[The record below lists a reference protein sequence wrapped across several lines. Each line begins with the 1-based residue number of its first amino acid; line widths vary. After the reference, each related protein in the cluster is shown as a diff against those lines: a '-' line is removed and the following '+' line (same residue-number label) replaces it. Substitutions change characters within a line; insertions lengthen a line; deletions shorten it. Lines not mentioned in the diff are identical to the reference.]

1 MRPKKKD
8 PNAEEVDLI
17 EPISKTKLKAE
28 ADALQEIGVKLV
40 ALPNSKLTQLD
51 LPERL
56 VDAINEAKRITA
68 NGATRRQ
75 KQYIGSLMREIDVA
89 PIVEQMEKWEGKNTA
104 ENAYF
109 HNLERWRARLIEE
122 ESALSEFIQ
131 QYPNVDS
138 QQIRTLIRNARREAS
153 ANKPPKSSRE
163 LFKLLRE
170 ITADSQTGESSE
182 DAYEEIWHHQLLIK
196 TDFAFLVHAISDKS
210 HIYSFTWILIHSF
223 W

>member
-1 MRPKKKD
+1 MRPKKID

-28 ADALQEIGVKLV
+28 ADAQQELGVKLV
-40 ALPNSKLTQLD
+40 ALPNSKLSQLD

-56 VDAINEAKRITA
+56 VDAIHEAKRITA

-75 KQYIGSLMREIDVA
+75 KQYIGSLMREIDIA

-109 HNLERWRARLIEE
+109 HNLERWRTRLIEDE
-122 ESALSEFIQ
+122 IVLAEFIQ
-131 QYPNVDS
+131 QYPNIDS

-153 ANKPPKSSRE
+153 LAKPPKSSRE

-170 ITADSQTGESSE
+170 ITSDVQDTSLADNVF
-182 DAYEEIWHHQLLIK
+182 EENQN
-196 TDFAFLVHAISDKS
+196 D
-210 HIYSFTWILIHSF
+210 
-223 W
+223 

>member
-109 HNLERWRARLIEE
+109 HNLERWRARLIEDE
-122 ESALSEFIQ
+122 GALSEFIQ

-153 ANKPPKSSRE
+153 ANKPPKSSRD

-182 DAYEEIWHHQLLIK
+182 DAYEEI
-196 TDFAFLVHAISDKS
+196 
-210 HIYSFTWILIHSF
+210 
-223 W
+223 

>member
-1 MRPKKKD
+1 MRPKKID

-28 ADALQEIGVKLV
+28 ADAQQELGVKLV
-40 ALPNSKLTQLD
+40 ALPNSKLSQLD

-56 VDAINEAKRITA
+56 VDAIHEAKRITA

-75 KQYIGSLMREIDVA
+75 KQYIGSLMREIDIA

-109 HNLERWRARLIEE
+109 HNLERWRTRLIED
-122 ESALSEFIQ
+122 ESVLAEFIQ
-131 QYPNVDS
+131 QYPNIDS

-153 ANKPPKSSRE
+153 LAKPPKSSRE

-170 ITADSQTGESSE
+170 IT
-182 DAYEEIWHHQLLIK
+182 
-196 TDFAFLVHAISDKS
+196 SDVQDTSWQIMFSKR
-210 HIYSFTWILIHSF
+210 TKMTKC
-223 W
+223 

>member
-1 MRPKKKD
+1 MRPKKID

-28 ADALQEIGVKLV
+28 ADAQQELGVKLV
-40 ALPNSKLTQLD
+40 ALPNSKLVLLD

-56 VDAINEAKRITA
+56 LDAINESKRITA

-89 PIVEQMEKWEGKNTA
+89 PIIEQMEKWEGKNTA

-109 HNLERWRARLIEE
+109 HNLERWRTRLIED
-122 ESALSEFIQ
+122 ESAFSEFINQ
-131 QYPNVDS
+131 HPNIDS
-138 QQIRTLIRNARREAS
+138 QQVRTLIRNARREAS
-153 ANKPPKSSRE
+153 LAKPPKSSRE

-170 ITADSQTGESSE
+170 ITSGGQDSSSE
-182 DAYEEIWHHQLLIK
+182 DFGYDEK
-196 TDFAFLVHAISDKS
+196 KS
-210 HIYSFTWILIHSF
+210 TNIEV
-223 W
+223 

>member
-1 MRPKKKD
+1 MRPKKK
-8 PNAEEVDLI
+8 NEEVELV

-28 ADALQEIGVKLV
+28 ADAQQEIGVKLV
-40 ALPNSKLTQLD
+40 ALPNNKLAQLD

-89 PIVEQMEKWEGKNTA
+89 PIMEQLEKWEGKNSA

-109 HNLERWRARLIEE
+109 HNLERWRTRLIDDEK
-122 ESALSEFIQ
+122 ALSELIE
-131 QYPNVDS
+131 QYPNIDS
-138 QQIRTLIRNARREAS
+138 QQIRTIIRNARREAS
-153 ANKPPKSSRE
+153 LNKPPKSSRE

-170 ITADSQTGESSE
+170 VTASSHEESA
-182 DAYEEIWHHQLLIK
+182 DQDFD
-196 TDFAFLVHAISDKS
+196 TDINADQE
-210 HIYSFTWILIHSF
+210 
-223 W
+223 

>member
-109 HNLERWRARLIEE
+109 HNLEGWRSRLIGDEG
-122 ESALSEFIQ
+122 ALSEFIQ
-131 QYPNVDS
+131 QYPHVDS

-163 LFKLLRE
+163 LFKLLKE
-170 ITADSQTGESSE
+170 LTGESQSSNE
-182 DAYEEIWHHQLLIK
+182 VDEE
-196 TDFAFLVHAISDKS
+196 S
-210 HIYSFTWILIHSF
+210 
-223 W
+223 

>member
-89 PIVEQMEKWEGKNTA
+89 PIVEQMEKWEGKT
-104 ENAYF
+104 
-109 HNLERWRARLIEE
+109 L
-122 ESALSEFIQ
+122 
-131 QYPNVDS
+131 P
-138 QQIRTLIRNARREAS
+138 RTLTSTI
-153 ANKPPKSSRE
+153 
-163 LFKLLRE
+163 
-170 ITADSQTGESSE
+170 
-182 DAYEEIWHHQLLIK
+182 
-196 TDFAFLVHAISDKS
+196 
-210 HIYSFTWILIHSF
+210 
-223 W
+223 

>member
-109 HNLERWRARLIEE
+109 HNLERWRSRLIEDE
-122 ESALSEFIQ
+122 GALSEFIQ
-131 QYPNVDS
+131 QYPHVDS

-153 ANKPPKSSRE
+153 ATQPPNSSRE

-170 ITADSQTGESSE
+170 ITGESQSSNE
-182 DAYEEIWHHQLLIK
+182 VDEE
-196 TDFAFLVHAISDKS
+196 S
-210 HIYSFTWILIHSF
+210 
-223 W
+223 

>member
-8 PNAEEVDLI
+8 PNAEELDLI

-40 ALPNSKLTQLD
+40 ALPNSKLAQLD

-75 KQYIGSLMREIDVA
+75 KQYIGSLMREIDVT

-109 HNLERWRARLIEE
+109 HHLERWRARLIDDEA
-122 ESALSEFIQ
+122 ALSEFIQ

-138 QQIRTLIRNARREAS
+138 QQIRTLIRNARRESS

-170 ITADSQTGESSE
+170 ITSE
-182 DAYEEIWHHQLLIK
+182 TQDEQASDDAYNEG
-196 TDFAFLVHAISDKS
+196 
-210 HIYSFTWILIHSF
+210 
-223 W
+223 

>member
-8 PNAEEVDLI
+8 PSAEALDLI

-56 VDAINEAKRITA
+56 VDAISEAKRITA

-75 KQYIGSLMREIDVA
+75 KQYIGSLMREIDVT

-109 HNLERWRARLIEE
+109 HNLERWRTRLIED
-122 ESALSEFIQ
+122 ESAFSAFVA
-131 QYPNVDS
+131 QYPNVDT
-138 QQIRTLIRNARREAS
+138 QQVRTLIRNARREAS
-153 ANKPPKSSRE
+153 LAKPPKSSRE

-170 ITADSQTGESSE
+170 VTAETQDQTTADDVLNEG
-182 DAYEEIWHHQLLIK
+182 
-196 TDFAFLVHAISDKS
+196 
-210 HIYSFTWILIHSF
+210 
-223 W
+223 

>member
-8 PNAEEVDLI
+8 PNAEEIDLI

-109 HNLERWRARLIEE
+109 HNLERWRARLIDDEA
-122 ESALSEFIQ
+122 ALSEFIQ
-131 QYPNVDS
+131 QYPNVAS

-170 ITADSQTGESSE
+170 ITAEPHTGDSNEESVNES
-182 DAYEEIWHHQLLIK
+182 
-196 TDFAFLVHAISDKS
+196 
-210 HIYSFTWILIHSF
+210 
-223 W
+223 

>member
-28 ADALQEIGVKLV
+28 ADAQQELGVKLV
-40 ALPNSKLTQLD
+40 ALPNSKLSQLD

-56 VDAINEAKRITA
+56 VDAIHEAKRITA

-75 KQYIGSLMREIDVA
+75 KQYIGSLMREIDIA
-89 PIVEQMEKWEGKNTA
+89 HIVEQMEKWEGKNTA

-122 ESALSEFIQ
+122 EGALSEFMAQ
-131 QYPNVDS
+131 HPNVDS

-153 ANKPPKSSRE
+153 LAKPPKSSRE

-170 ITADSQTGESSE
+170 ITSDSQETSLE
-182 DAYEEIWHHQLLIK
+182 DTFIEDPK
-196 TDFAFLVHAISDKS
+196 ND
-210 HIYSFTWILIHSF
+210 
-223 W
+223 